1 MFFSALSAMAC
12 YEISFGRKL
21 NIWASQ
27 RDAFLSVRG
36 RTRRSRDGFQ
46 PSIV

>member
-1 MFFSALSAMAC
+1 MIFSALSAMAC

-27 RDAFLSVRG
+27 RDAFVSVRG
-36 RTRRSRDGFQ
+36 RTRRSHLGFL